1 VILEKLEIEQ
11 RFYKPLRLFL
21 AQFALHQNNQIW
33 PVAYD
38 HSATIDSGRMNS
50 HKGLFH
56 HCQIVGYMV
65 LFQSR
70 AGSLVTTYWVL
81 KKTAF
86 NELLLEGKLSFKT
99 NVEKTL
105 F

>member
-38 HSATIDSGRMNS
+38 HSATIDSNASEGICGVFEC
-50 HKGLFH
+50 GLIDH
-56 HCQIVGYMV
+56 SVEP
-65 LFQSR
+65 
-70 AGSLVTTYWVL
+70 LVRLTVQVSDGHT
-81 KKTAF
+81 
-86 NELLLEGKLSFKT
+86 
-99 NVEKTL
+99 
-105 F
+105 

>member
-1 VILEKLEIEQ
+1 MVNKFVICVKTTSN
-11 RFYKPLRLFL
+11 RHGKNVFCFL
-21 AQFALHQNNQIW
+21 
-33 PVAYD
+33 
-38 HSATIDSGRMNS
+38 TIDSGRINS